1 MAKKKIVKVP
11 PAKSKLK
18 PKKRPSKTK
27 ATAKKPAAP
36 KAITHE
42 MIVARAHAIWLKKN
56 HAHHTNSEVQNWHE
70 AEAELRG
77 SSGK

>member
-1 MAKKKIVKVP
+1 MAKKKISKVSS
-11 PAKSKLK
+11 AKIKSK

-27 ATAKKPAAP
+27 AKTKKTAPP
-36 KAITHE
+36 KVITHE
-42 MIVARAHAIWLKKN
+42 MIVERAHAIWMKKN
-56 HAHHTNSEVQNWHE
+56 HAHHTNNELQNWHE